1 MKITLN
7 KSALALVAGAGL
19 LMAQTG
25 SASVDA
31 AKAAQLGKSLTPLGG
46 EMAGNGG
53 AIPAY
58 TGGITKPPAGYKV
71 GMFHPDPFANDK
83 VAFSITPANFSKYA
97 DQLSPGQEAMFA
109 KYKTFKMNVYPTRRS
124 ASAPKRTYEF
134 TLKNA
139 TQCQTVSNGEG
150 IKNCAE
156 GIPFPIPQ
164 NGYEVIWNH
173 KLKYKGLSFSRF
185 ANQAAPCGERCVHAD
200 PPA

>member
-97 DQLSPGQEAMFA
+97 DQLSPGQEAMFG

-124 ASAPKRTYEF
+124 ASALRVRGRG
-134 TLKNA
+134 A
-139 TQCQTVSNGEG
+139 TRPAPLRPRRSRRRARSGSRDPD
-150 IKNCAE
+150 CA
-156 GIPFPIPQ
+156 
-164 NGYEVIWNH
+164 
-173 KLKYKGLSFSRF
+173 
-185 ANQAAPCGERCVHAD
+185 
-200 PPA
+200 